1 MVPGKNQPG
10 TRGGGGGK
18 KRGRKRRR
26 PRSDGS
32 GRDTRRTCSADDHNA
47 TSAST
52 TSDDPTHHAISSTAS
67 LHVDF
72 HEFATKY
79 SDFAKAW
86 DDLKHRRRRRQGAA
100 PAPAPAPA
108 PATARTT
115 SSSFSTHVD
124 TAFNLALTRA
134 TLQSNLSLCLP
145 SLPDGYLCPPVP
157 NRLNYVLWLNVLLR
171 ESSDSRYF
179 ELSGDC
185 SASSSSSPSCEYKHR
200 YRGIDIGCGASCIYP
215 LLLSTDKFCP
225 ENESTGASNKWKIF
239 AADIDEESVKSA
251 KLNVHANILDDRIEV
266 ALVPRTRRQMS
277 QDTANEAG
285 DKPPIGTINDD
296 GVGPV
301 QIAVEAFR
309 DRHHDTCASDDDA
322 ALFDFCMTNPPF
334 YGTEVEATADRKG
347 DGRSR
352 TDMSISEGVY
362 PGGEVG
368 FVRDMIA
375 DSVQLSD
382 SITWFTSMLAKKTSL
397 VELEKELRGMLGRGA
412 VRTATFVQGKTTRW
426 GIAWTYRRVA
436 ARSPATRV
444 VGGLQGF
451 KVSLTRTDGRSAVE
465 EVASR
470 VRSYCQYIE
479 STKGLHLDCTIK
491 NVVVDSSVMGSTEV
505 CSITERGSAQ
515 HPSAF
520 SVDVHIQN
528 VKAVEKEEED
538 GTESVD
544 VGLHCFSSSVA
555 GTLALEK
562 VRSGMEGEIQRSNR
576 RWRRILT
583 KDRDETK
590 C

>member
-1 MVPGKNQPG
+1 MFPDPGKNQQ
-10 TRGGGGGK
+10 GGGSSGSGGI

-26 PRSDGS
+26 PRSEHGS
-32 GRDTRRTCSADDHNA
+32 GRDTLTCSYDHNTA
-47 TSAST
+47 SAST
-52 TSDDPTHHAISSTAS
+52 TSDDPTHRAISSTAS
-67 LHVDF
+67 LHVNFRD
-72 HEFATKY
+72 FATKY

-86 DDLKHRRRRRQGAA
+86 DDLKHRRQGAA
-100 PAPAPAPA
+100 AAAA
-108 PATARTT
+108 TTAATARTT

-124 TAFNLALTRA
+124 SAFNLALTRA
-134 TLQSNLSLCLP
+134 TLQSNLGLCLP
-145 SLPDGYLCPPVP
+145 SLPDGYLCPPIP
-157 NRLNYVLWLNVLLR
+157 NRLNYVLWLNTLLR
-171 ESSDSRYF
+171 ESGDSRYF

-185 SASSSSSPSCEYKHR
+185 SASSSSLSSCEYKYR
-200 YRGIDIGCGASCIYP
+200 YRGLDIGCGASCIYP
-215 LLLSTDKFCP
+215 LLLCTDKFSP
-225 ENESTGASNKWKIF
+225 GNESTGATNKWRIF
-239 AADIDEESVKSA
+239 ATDIDEESVKSA
-251 KLNVHANILDDRIEV
+251 KLNVQANSLDDRIEV
-266 ALVPRTRRQMS
+266 ALVPRTRRQVS
-277 QDTANEAG
+277 QDPANEAG
-285 DKPPIGTINDD
+285 DKPPIGTVDD
-296 GVGPV
+296 DVVGPV
-301 QIAVEAFR
+301 QIAMEAFR
-309 DRHHDTCASDDDA
+309 DRYHYACASDNDT

-334 YGTEVEATADRKG
+334 YGTEAEATADRMG

-375 DSVQLSD
+375 DSVQLTN
-382 SITWFTSMLAKKTSL
+382 SITWFTSMLARKTSL

-426 GIAWTYRRVA
+426 GIAWTHRRVA

-451 KVSLTRTDGRSAVE
+451 KVGLKRSDGSSAIE

-491 NVVVDSSVMGSTEV
+491 NVAVDSPERGGTEI
-505 CSITERGSAQ
+505 CSITERGSVQ
-515 HPSAF
+515 HPGAF
-520 SVDVHIQN
+520 CIDIHLQN
-528 VKAVEKEEED
+528 VDAVEKEEED
-538 GTESVD
+538 GKEFVH
-544 VGLHCFSSSVA
+544 VGLDCFVSSFA
-555 GTLALEK
+555 GTLASDK

-583 KDRDETK
+583 KGRDETK